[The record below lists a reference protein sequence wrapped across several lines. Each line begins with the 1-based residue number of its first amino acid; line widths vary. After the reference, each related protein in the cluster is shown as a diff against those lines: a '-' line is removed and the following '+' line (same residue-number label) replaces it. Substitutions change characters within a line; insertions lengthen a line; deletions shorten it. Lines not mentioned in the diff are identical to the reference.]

1 MAVDVPL
8 SKTGSLAQAMALRV
22 KYRIGDGKES
32 SRCCSVELMGPHP
45 YNRGGA
51 YPSGNRIHL
60 FARLFTVAG
69 YSTIAQGLFVLSVR
83 DYLMDSAV
91 LTHGMILCPHKQHP
105 WGELSK

>member
-32 SRCCSVELMGPHP
+32 SRCCSVELLGPHP

-69 YSTIAQGLFVLSVR
+69 YSTIAQGLFSFQYVI
-83 DYLMDSAV
+83 
-91 LTHGMILCPHKQHP
+91 T
-105 WGELSK
+105 

>member
-32 SRCCSVELMGPHP
+32 SRCCSVELLGPHP

-60 FARLFTVAG
+60 FAHLFTVAG

-91 LTHGMILCPHKQHP
+91 LTHGMILCSHKQHP
-105 WGELSK
+105 WGELVK